1 MKDIVYIIGVVLLS
15 LLLVSCSSQQTAPVQ
30 SALPVQNVIPAQQP
44 AQQIE
49 PIQLPEQSIPAGPAG
64 KIVEINMI
72 AKQFEFDPSVIT
84 VNKGDTVRIHIR
96 SIDVAHGFAL
106 PEYGISERLQP
117 NQAVDIEFIA
127 DKQGT
132 FTFFCNIPCGSGHG
146 SMRGTLTVN

>member
-30 SALPVQNVIPAQQP
+30 SALPVQNVIPAQP

-49 PIQLPEQSIPAGPAG
+49 PIQLPEQSTPAGPAA
-64 KIVEINMI
+64 KIVEVNMI

-84 VNKGDTVRIHIR
+84 VNKGDTVIIHVR

-106 PEYGISERLQP
+106 PEYGISERLPP
-117 NQAVDIEFIA
+117 NQAVDIEFVA

-146 SMRGTLTVN
+146 AMRGTLIVN

>member
-44 AQQIE
+44 AQQIAPVQPAPAEE
-49 PIQLPEQSIPAGPAG
+49 PA
-64 KIVEINMI
+64 KVVDVNMI

-84 VNKGDTVRIHIR
+84 VNRGDTVRIHVR
-96 SIDVAHGFAL
+96 SIDVTHGFAL
-106 PEYGISERLQP
+106 PEYGISERLPP
-117 NQAVDIEFIA
+117 NQAVDIEFVA

-146 SMRGTLTVN
+146 SMRGTLIVN